1 MLSKVGSAYLFEE
14 QSESEHQYI
23 HTKDVIYFDQR
34 LGVAHSKPWS
44 KSLFVCETRQDKGI
58 TLQKVIQLG
67 LTE

>member
-44 KSLFVCETRQDKGI
+44 KSAFPCFSQNFC
-58 TLQKVIQLG
+58 
-67 LTE
+67 